1 MTTATFVVDGLN
13 LVTNAGHFDI
23 DHSVVDIERLNL
35 TLSIDGMRG
44 SQDLRKHPWL
54 PARDVTMTHAKVQRR
69 ICTEGTLKN
78 HIHRRKI
85 PGNGYKTLVT
95 G

>member
-35 TLSIDGMRG
+35 TLFIDGMRG
-44 SQDLRKHPWL
+44 SQDSRKHPWL
-54 PARDVTMTHAKVQRR
+54 PARCNNDPRESTKKDTHRENTQKSHSQK
-69 ICTEGTLKN
+69 KN
-78 HIHRRKI
+78 PWEWI
-85 PGNGYKTLVT
+85 
-95 G
+95 